1 MHLSGVT
8 GAAAPHQLTVLR
20 RRLKGRVVSSD
31 LLARVPTAC
40 LIRILPGASIPHSRI
55 RVPWTRSTL
64 KSRNRRRHGRPSAR
78 TYRARLRAAFIGPEM
93 SRRRATASA
102 KYRPS
107 LTALPSTGAC
117 HFKQWA
123 TVSRARRLD
132 VCGRQPLNPR
142 ALCVVGASTDASVL
156 LHRARDQAAGAAS
169 LAPSCH
175 PEPRLSLRS
184 NVVTDAS
191 AIAMARATPNR
202 ITAVRCSFMDEPPR
216 ARATTPTGGQL
227 LSQPEAGPS
236 QYEAR
241 KAAMR
246 RGRCAI
252 SSGRFSK
259 EGRPSC
265 TGMVASHPS

>member
-20 RRLKGRVVSSD
+20 RRLNGRVVSSD

-78 TYRARLRAAFIGPEM
+78 TYRARLQAAFIGPEM

-107 LTALPSTGAC
+107 LTALPSTGAY

-175 PEPRLSLRS
+175 PEPRYSRCGYPCDPMWLR
-184 NVVTDAS
+184 
-191 AIAMARATPNR
+191 M
-202 ITAVRCSFMDEPPR
+202 R
-216 ARATTPTGGQL
+216 ARLRWREQHQTGL
-227 LSQPEAGPS
+227 PVCSENL
-236 QYEAR
+236 
-241 KAAMR
+241 
-246 RGRCAI
+246 
-252 SSGRFSK
+252 SSGVVVVKSAK
-259 EGRPSC
+259 DS
-265 TGMVASHPS
+265 V